1 MVENMH
7 KICKCNSLDNST
19 KQSKKKKVAK
29 SLHEIRE
36 PFVGKAFF
44 LDKSWK
50 LKVELRSNVQGPNN
64 GAFPDITSKEKIIS
78 MVEKHSNKWFSLHL
92 NKTLIPRKS
101 YETNLLCQL
110 GIRYCV

>member
-7 KICKCNSLDNST
+7 DICKCNSLDNST
-19 KQSKKKKVAK
+19 KQSQKRRKKVAK

-36 PFVGKAFF
+36 SFVGKVFF

-64 GAFPDITSKEKIIS
+64 GAFPNIKSKEKIIS

-92 NKTLIPRKS
+92 NKTPSFQGNHMKPTFHANM
-101 YETNLLCQL
+101 E
-110 GIRYCV
+110 